1 MQEAHQLDP
10 TPAVSQGNKAASRVG
25 RQRST
30 PLAAPLPPA
39 DVGGGEKL
47 EALLASEHKTRE
59 TLTDLKRSVDTF
71 EAFFAI
77 GLMRKLDEMIDT
89 KLAAVSAAQRQMR
102 LRSRLLALSMVLNV
116 ACLAAIAAG
125 VAIQEVDAMA
135 RQAAQWGLSS
145 IHDAWNFVYSY
156 AATAN

>member
-1 MQEAHQLDP
+1 MQEARQLDP
-10 TPAVSQGNKAASRVG
+10 TLAVSQGNQAAVRVG

-30 PLAAPLPPA
+30 PLAAPQLPPA
-39 DVGGGEKL
+39 DTGEREKL
-47 EALLASEHKTRE
+47 EALFASEHKTRE

-77 GLMRKLDEMIDT
+77 GLVRKLDEMIDT

-102 LRSRLLALSMVLNV
+102 LRSRLLALSMVLNA

-125 VAIQEVDAMA
+125 VGIQEIDAMA
-135 RQAAQWGLSS
+135 RQAAQWSLSS
-145 IHDAWNFVYSY
+145 IHDAWDFVYSY
-156 AATAN
+156 AANS